1 MSDYNKTYAQFN
13 TLTITGRVSHTEL
26 VESKNGE
33 FLAVTL
39 LSDLKDDGE
48 AVAVTFNTS
57 NGLMSLSKKG
67 FLNNGRMVTVTGHL
81 DSFTEL
87 YFDAKL
93 GKTRRLKRA
102 KLHLVQAQ
110 VFAGGLGPAKKSDD
124 VIDQDADIEVDE
136 APQIPVAAGADTP
149 VAESENTDYWFTR
162 VHPNGCARFYFL
174 SNMDLLIYISILG
187 ILGGYCYLMIMDKR

>member
-13 TLTITGRVSHTEL
+13 TMTITGRVSHTEL
-26 VESKNGE
+26 VESKTGE

-81 DSFTEL
+81 DSFSEL
-87 YFDAKL
+87 YFDAKM

-110 VFAGGLGPAKKSDD
+110 VLSGGLGPAKKSDD
-124 VIDQDADIEVDE
+124 VLNQDADIEIDE

-149 VAESENTDYWFTR
+149 VAESENTDY
-162 VHPNGCARFYFL
+162 
-174 SNMDLLIYISILG
+174 
-187 ILGGYCYLMIMDKR
+187 

>member
-102 KLHLVQAQ
+102 KMHLVQAQ
-110 VFAGGLGPAKKSDD
+110 VLAGGLGPAKKSDD

-149 VAESENTDYWFTR
+149 VAESDDT
-162 VHPNGCARFYFL
+162 
-174 SNMDLLIYISILG
+174 
-187 ILGGYCYLMIMDKR
+187 GY

>member
-26 VESKNGE
+26 VESKKGE

-39 LSDLKDDGE
+39 LSDLKDDGD

-57 NGLMSLSKKG
+57 NRLMSLSKKG

-110 VFAGGLGPAKKSDD
+110 VLAGGLGPAKKSDD

-149 VAESENTDYWFTR
+149 VAESDNTDY
-162 VHPNGCARFYFL
+162 
-174 SNMDLLIYISILG
+174 
-187 ILGGYCYLMIMDKR
+187 

>member
-13 TLTITGRVSHTEL
+13 TMTITGRVSHTEL
-26 VESKNGE
+26 VKSKTDE
-33 FLAVTL
+33 FLHVRL

-81 DSFTEL
+81 DSFSEL
-87 YFDAKL
+87 YFDAKM

-110 VFAGGLGPAKKSDD
+110 VLSGGLGPAKKSDD
-124 VIDQDADIEVDE
+124 VIDQDADIEIDE

-149 VAESENTDYWFTR
+149 VAESENTDY
-162 VHPNGCARFYFL
+162 
-174 SNMDLLIYISILG
+174 
-187 ILGGYCYLMIMDKR
+187 

>member
-110 VFAGGLGPAKKSDD
+110 VLAGGLGPAKKSDD
-124 VIDQDADIEVDE
+124 VIDQDADIEIDE

-149 VAESENTDYWFTR
+149 VAESEDTDY
-162 VHPNGCARFYFL
+162 
-174 SNMDLLIYISILG
+174 
-187 ILGGYCYLMIMDKR
+187 

>member
-26 VESKNGE
+26 VESKKGE

-110 VFAGGLGPAKKSDD
+110 VFAGGLGPVKKSDD

-149 VAESENTDYWFTR
+149 VDESEDT
-162 VHPNGCARFYFL
+162 
-174 SNMDLLIYISILG
+174 
-187 ILGGYCYLMIMDKR
+187 GY

>member
-1 MSDYNKTYAQFN
+1 MSDFNKTYAQFN

-57 NGLMSLSKKG
+57 SGLMSLSKKG
-67 FLNNGRMVTVTGHL
+67 FLNNGRIVTVTGHL

-110 VFAGGLGPAKKSDD
+110 VLAGGLGPAKKSDD
-124 VIDQDADIEVDE
+124 VFDQDADIEVDD
-136 APQIPVAAGADTP
+136 APQIPVSTLKDSS
-149 VAESENTDYWFTR
+149 VAPLTDKDF
-162 VHPNGCARFYFL
+162 
-174 SNMDLLIYISILG
+174 
-187 ILGGYCYLMIMDKR
+187 